1 MKTNWLAVTNRINK
15 DRYRIPAGWE
25 TKEQVAESLQCDPGR
40 VHELLRPA
48 IASGEVERQ
57 EFSVWDD
64 KRRCT
69 VRVACYRL
77 LQSQPKV
84 EMPRV
89 KLDSLQERI
98 AASIRRNPNH
108 TNNQIA
114 KNFNGVC
121 AADVAAVRK
130 TIAN

>member
-77 LQSQPKV
+77 AQSQSGKQSQGA
-84 EMPRV
+84 
-89 KLDSLQERI
+89 DSLNDRI

>member
-1 MKTNWLAVTNRINK
+1 MKTNWLAVTNRVNK
-15 DRYRIPAGWE
+15 DRYKIPSGWE
-25 TKEQVAESLQCDPGR
+25 TKEQVAESLQCDPRR
-40 VHELLRPA
+40 VHEFLRPA

-69 VRVACYRL
+69 ARVACYRL
-77 LQSQPKV
+77 AQSQSGKQSQGT
-84 EMPRV
+84 
-89 KLDSLQERI
+89 DSLNDRI

>member
-15 DRYRIPAGWE
+15 DRYRIPDGWE
-25 TKEQVAESLQCDPGR
+25 TKEQVAESLQCDPRR
-40 VHELLRPA
+40 VHEFLRPA

-69 VRVACYRL
+69 GRVACYRL
-77 LQSQPKV
+77 AQSQSSKQSPV
-84 EMPRV
+84 T
-89 KLDSLQERI
+89 DSINDRI